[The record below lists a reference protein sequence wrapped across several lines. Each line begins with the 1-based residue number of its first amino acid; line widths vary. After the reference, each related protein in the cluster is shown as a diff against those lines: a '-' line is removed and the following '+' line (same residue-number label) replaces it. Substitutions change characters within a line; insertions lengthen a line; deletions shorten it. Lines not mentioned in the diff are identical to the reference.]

1 MERAVFIDRDGTLN
15 DEVGYVNHLSRF
27 RLFDFAAPA
36 IRLLNQA
43 GWRTFVV
50 TNQSGVA
57 RGFFDEDLV
66 KRVHSHMLKQLARD
80 EARIDGIYWCPHHPT
95 AGQPPYRQE
104 CDCRKPQP
112 GLLHRAAR
120 DFNLNL
126 ARSVVI
132 GDRYLDVNMAHK
144 AGARGVL
151 VLTGYGLGEYE
162 YQRHSWPSPPD
173 YVANDVLDAVNWVIR
188 NSPAVEVNLSVR

>member
-27 RLFDFAAPA
+27 RLFDFAAKA
-36 IRLLNQA
+36 IRLLNEA

-57 RGFFDEDLV
+57 RGFFDEALV
-66 KRVHSHMLKQLARD
+66 ERVHSYMLQQLARD
-80 EARIDGIYWCPHHPT
+80 EARVDGIYWCPHHPT

-104 CDCRKPQP
+104 CDCRKPLP

-120 DFNLNL
+120 DFNLDL
-126 ARSVVI
+126 AKSVVI
-132 GDRYLDVNMAHK
+132 GDRYLDVNMAHQ
-144 AGARGVL
+144 AGAKGVL

-162 YQRHSWPSPPD
+162 YQ
-173 YVANDVLDAVNWVIR
+173 
-188 NSPAVEVNLSVR
+188 

>member
-27 RLFDFAAPA
+27 RLFEFAAPA

-188 NSPAVEVNLSVR
+188 NSPAVELNLSIR

>member
-15 DEVGYVNHLSRF
+15 DEVGYVNHVSRF
-27 RLFDFAAPA
+27 RLFDFAAKA
-36 IRLLNQA
+36 IRRLNEA

-57 RGFFDEDLV
+57 RGFFDEALV
-66 KRVHSHMLKQLARD
+66 KRVHSYMLQQLAQN
-80 EARIDGIYWCPHHPT
+80 EARVDGIYWCPHHPT

-104 CDCRKPQP
+104 CDCRKPLP

-126 ARSVVI
+126 AKSVVI
-132 GDRYLDVNMAHK
+132 GDRYLDINMAHQ
-144 AGARGVL
+144 AGAKGVL

-162 YQRHSWPSPPD
+162 YQRNNWPSPPD

-188 NSPAVEVNLSVR
+188 NDSALKLT

>member
-15 DEVGYVNHLSRF
+15 DEVGYINHLSRF
-27 RLFDFAAPA
+27 RLYDFAASA

-66 KRVHSHMLKQLARD
+66 KRVHSHMLQLLAAK
-80 EARIDGIYWCPHHPT
+80 EARVDGIYWCPHHPT
-95 AGQPPYRQE
+95 AGQPPYRTE
-104 CDCRKPQP
+104 CDCRKPLP
-112 GLLHRAAR
+112 GLLHRAAK

-126 ARSVVI
+126 AESVVI
-132 GDRYLDVNMAHK
+132 GDRYLDVKMAHH
-144 AGARGVL
+144 AGAKGVL

-173 YVANDVLDAVNWVIR
+173 YVANDVLDAVNWVLR
-188 NSPAVEVNLSVR
+188 NASVRHLSVK

>member
-1 MERAVFIDRDGTLN
+1 MERAVFLDRDGTLN
-15 DEVGYVNHLSRF
+15 EEVGYVNHVSRF

-36 IRLLNQA
+36 IRLLNQN
-43 GWRTFVV
+43 GWRAFVV

-66 KRVHSHMLKQLARD
+66 KRIHSHMLRQLSLN
-80 EARIDGIYWCPHHPT
+80 EARVDGIYWCPHHPT

-104 CDCRKPQP
+104 CGCRKPLP

-120 DFNLNL
+120 EFNLDL
-126 ARSVVI
+126 AQSVVI
-132 GDRYLDVNMAHK
+132 GDRYLDIEMAHQ

-162 YQRHSWPSPPD
+162 YQRHSWPIPPA
-173 YVANDVLDAVNWVIR
+173 YVANNVLDAVNWVIR
-188 NSPAVEVNLSVR
+188 NSPALQLM

>member
-36 IRLLNQA
+36 IRLLNEA

-57 RGFFDEDLV
+57 RGFFNEALV
-66 KRVHSHMLKQLARD
+66 KRVHSHMLRQLAQD
-80 EARIDGIYWCPHHPT
+80 QARVDGIYWCPHHPT
-95 AGQPPYRQE
+95 AGQPPYRRE
-104 CDCRKPQP
+104 CDCRKPLP

-126 ARSVVI
+126 AQSVVI
-132 GDRYLDVNMAHK
+132 GDRYLDVNMAHQ
-144 AGARGVL
+144 AGAKGVL

-188 NSPAVEVNLSVR
+188 NSSALQPT